1 MAKTQT
7 VTDVAEIDFGATPSP
22 EPPVVVAEPPAQLPA
37 TLAPEAATIFSIIE
51 RAARDQS
58 VDIDKMERLI
68 SMQERM
74 QAKAAELD
82 FDNAMAE
89 AQAAMKTV
97 RKDANNPQTRSKY
110 ASFAALDKA
119 IRPIYTK
126 HGFSLSFS
134 TADGAPAD
142 CVRIV
147 CKVAHRGGHRE
158 RPHLDMPT
166 DGKGAKG
173 ADVMTKT
180 HAMGSGIMY
189 GRRYLLNMIFNIA
202 TGDDDGNAA
211 GGYQGGRAGSAGGG
225 TDFRPE
231 GRRGFNGRSWTDDD
245 PDLVDHTREKGTMPG
260 KQPAPKAAAPAPAP
274 AKATTPPPLTRA
286 EKIKA
291 GADRRIKVLQDGIE
305 GHPWTRQTLDQFWA
319 DETEWHSVIRD
330 EAPKQ
335 FERFEQAFLDAKEKL

>member
-1 MAKTQT
+1 MKTREAT
-7 VTDVAEIDFGATPSP
+7 AEVPVIDFTC
-22 EPPVVVAEPPAQLPA
+22 EPTQPAVAVAEPPAQLPA
-37 TLAPEAATIFSIIE
+37 NLAPEAATIFSIIE

-180 HAMGSGIMY
+180 HAAGAAMTY
-189 GRRYLLNMIFNIA
+189 GQRYLVKLIFNLAIA
-202 TGDDDGNAA
+202 ADHDGNDAGGKQQQAGTRASVSPEGADFWDCEGPGVTAYAAKQQGLDVIHEAMREGIAQQFSAKALNEWIDNNIENIRKMPRSWRVILRQAADEQAA
-211 GGYQGGRAGSAGGG
+211 G
-225 TDFRPE
+225 F
-231 GRRGFNGRSWTDDD
+231 
-245 PDLVDHTREKGTMPG
+245 
-260 KQPAPKAAAPAPAP
+260 
-274 AKATTPPPLTRA
+274 
-286 EKIKA
+286 
-291 GADRRIKVLQDGIE
+291 
-305 GHPWTRQTLDQFWA
+305 
-319 DETEWHSVIRD
+319 
-330 EAPKQ
+330 
-335 FERFEQAFLDAKEKL
+335 